1 MLVRYL
7 RVRGADFSSE
17 LERNLMP
24 DSFICP
30 TTNHPSG
37 RTFTATGGTHDFAS
51 LQFHSSQVFLQR
63 RKGVWGA
70 NSLIDSVRI
79 EPKVTEYKSRLLLTM
94 SLEAEHAKRRYIC
107 FGASVSH
114 NLQKQQRLQDKERE
128 RGYIECIKKFVLK
141 KGPSMSTLHLDF
153 PNSFLFFQLV
163 CSETKQNT
171 CPQL

>member
-1 MLVRYL
+1 MSLISGPNAL
-7 RVRGADFSSE
+7 T
-17 LERNLMP
+17 
-24 DSFICP
+24 CP
-30 TTNHPSG
+30 SPCFPHSQ
-37 RTFTATGGTHDFAS
+37 THDFAS
-51 LQFHSSQVFLQR
+51 LQFHSSQVFLQRR